1 MHPSLH
7 QGETTNLEEDD
18 MPRIRCH
25 YIDCVFLDDGY
36 CGAAAIE
43 VDPDV
48 GCMTYS
54 RADDLDVEDEE
65 WEEEEEAE
73 EWEEAELD
81 EEDDEM
87 WLDDDEF

>member
-1 MHPSLH
+1 LK
-7 QGETTNLEEDD
+7 EEV

-25 YIDCVFLDDGY
+25 YLDCVFIDDGY

-54 RADDLDVEDEE
+54 RADDLEVEDE
-65 WEEEEEAE
+65 WDVEEEDELE
-73 EWEEAELD
+73 EWDEIDPD
-81 EEDDEM
+81 EEDEDL

>member
-1 MHPSLH
+1 
-7 QGETTNLEEDD
+7 

-25 YIDCVFLDDGY
+25 YVECVFLDDGY

-54 RADDLDVEDEE
+54 RADDVEVDEEEWGEEEEDLEE
-65 WEEEEEAE
+65 WEDLEGE
-73 EWEEAELD
+73 
-81 EEDDEM
+81 EEDDI
-87 WLDDDEF
+87 WVDEDEY

>member
-1 MHPSLH
+1 
-7 QGETTNLEEDD
+7 

-25 YIDCVFLDDGY
+25 YNDCVFIDDGY

-54 RADDLDVEDEE
+54 RADDLDVEDEWEEDEEEELDE
-65 WEEEEEAE
+65 WEEVDGEDEEEE
-73 EWEEAELD
+73 V
-81 EEDDEM
+81 
-87 WLDDDEF
+87 WLDDEEEY

>member
-1 MHPSLH
+1 
-7 QGETTNLEEDD
+7 

-36 CGAAAIE
+36 CSAAQIE

-54 RADDLDVEDEE
+54 RANDVEEE
-65 WEEEEEAE
+65 DDWEEEEELD
-73 EWEEAELD
+73 EWDELD
-81 EEDDEM
+81 EEEEDEEA
-87 WLDDDEF
+87 WVDDDDY

>member
-1 MHPSLH
+1 
-7 QGETTNLEEDD
+7 

-54 RADDLDVEDEE
+54 RANDLDAEDEE

>member
-1 MHPSLH
+1 
-7 QGETTNLEEDD
+7 

-43 VDPDV
+43 LDPDV

-54 RADDLDVEDEE
+54 RADDLAEEVDDEWEDEE
-65 WEEEEEAE
+65 ESD
-73 EWEEAELD
+73 EWED
-81 EEDDEM
+81 IEEDDEEDEL
-87 WLDDDEF
+87 WLDEDEF

>member
-1 MHPSLH
+1 
-7 QGETTNLEEDD
+7 

-54 RADDLDVEDEE
+54 RADDLDVEEEE
-65 WEEEEEAE
+65 WEEEDTE
-73 EWEEAELD
+73 EWEDSELD

-87 WLDDDEF
+87 WLDDDEL

>member
-1 MHPSLH
+1 
-7 QGETTNLEEDD
+7 

-25 YIDCVFLDDGY
+25 YNDCVFIDDGY

-54 RADDLDVEDEE
+54 RADDLEVEDEWEDDEEEEVDE
-65 WEEEEEAE
+65 WEEGDGDEEEEEVWAD
-73 EWEEAELD
+73 D
-81 EEDDEM
+81 EE
-87 WLDDDEF
+87 EF

>member
-1 MHPSLH
+1 
-7 QGETTNLEEDD
+7 

-25 YIDCVFLDDGY
+25 YIDCVFLDEGY

-54 RADDLDVEDEE
+54 RANDLGTEED
-65 WEEEEEAE
+65 WEEEEEE
-73 EWEEAELD
+73 ELEDWDDLDADEDEDELWLD
-81 EEDDEM
+81 EDDEDYKP
-87 WLDDDEF
+87 LTR